1 MNADCSTTDHCG
13 IIQKMLSSVGEATLS
28 KILFNYYWE
37 EKVGNECHKY
47 LKVMSE
53 YIDLCQLGLN
63 IFPTLEMQNR
73 KCITLK
79 EIV

>member
-1 MNADCSTTDHCG
+1 M
-13 IIQKMLSSVGEATLS
+13 
-28 KILFNYYWE
+28 
-37 EKVGNECHKY
+37 GNECHKY

-63 IFPTLEMQNR
+63 IFPMLEMQNR
-73 KCITLK
+73 KCITVK